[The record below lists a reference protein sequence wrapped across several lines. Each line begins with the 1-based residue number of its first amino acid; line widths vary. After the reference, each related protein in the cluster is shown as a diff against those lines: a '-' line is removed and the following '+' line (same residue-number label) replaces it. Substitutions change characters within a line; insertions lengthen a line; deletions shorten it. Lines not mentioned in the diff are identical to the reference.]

1 VRITKKRIVGVAALL
16 LPVGPAPAEAQ
27 SWFEV
32 EVKPRTAFPIQ
43 EIQDESL
50 GTEFG
55 SEVTIAFW
63 FIPELMVR
71 SGRGNEMPRSLR
83 RPVEE
88 VLV

>member
-1 VRITKKRIVGVAALL
+1 MTKKRIVGVAALL
-16 LPVGPAPAEAQ
+16 LLVGPAPAEAQ

-32 EVKPRTAFPIQ
+32 EVKPGTAFPIQ

-50 GTEFG
+50 GTGFG
-55 SEVTIAFW
+55 SEGTIAFW
-63 FIPELMVR
+63 VIPDLVVR
-71 SGRGNEMPRSLR
+71 IGRGPEMPRSLR